1 MVSHQDVLLLCSVA
15 RSCPALCNP
24 TDCSTPGS
32 PLLHRPPEFAR
43 ILSIE
48 SVMVSTHLIL
58 CRPLLLLPSVFPT
71 ARFFSSESALPIR
84 WPEYWSF
91 SFSISPSSEYSGLVS
106 SRMDWFDL
114 LAAQGTLCVGYG
126 SVHHHFVPALTRPL
140 VTTTR

>member
-1 MVSHQDVLLLCSVA
+1 MLCSVA
-15 RSCPALCNP
+15 RSCPVLCNP
-24 TDCSTPGS
+24 MDCSTPDS
-32 PLLHRPPEFAR
+32 PLLHCPPEFAQ

-58 CRPLLLLPSVFPT
+58 ILCRPLLLPSVFPT
-71 ARFFSSESALPIR
+71 ARFFSRESALPIR

-114 LAAQGTLCVGYG
+114 LAVQGTLCVGYG
-126 SVHHHFVPALTRPL
+126 SVHHHFVPALTRPP